1 MGNVACTEVSERLG
15 IVYPIIQGPIW
26 WRFVVDGEVAP

>member
-1 MGNVACTEVSERLG
+1 MWRDAEVSKPLG